1 MKTQA
6 VITTIARMQSLSSQ
20 LDRLYREM
28 KPERRAIA
36 QWEEAQDYSIL
47 GVIELFSSDIQGY
60 VVQLEAQPSMGNP
73 VATLVHLRKLNPFDT
88 DYFSN
93 WYFSQ
98 GELYPAT
105 QQYIEYL
112 DHLRLLLMEYL
123 SAQLPLAA

>member
-1 MKTQA
+1 MKTQS

-28 KPERRAIA
+28 RSERRAIA
-36 QWEEAQDYSIL
+36 QWEETQDYSIL

-60 VVQLEAQPSMGNP
+60 VAQLEAQPSMGNP
-73 VATLVHLRKLNPFDT
+73 VTTLVHLRKLNPFDT

-98 GELYPAT
+98 GERYPAT
-105 QQYIEYL
+105 HQYIEYL